1 LPVSPKIVT
10 FSHKNQSID
19 IMLKKNILFTV
30 FILISVLMFIASC
43 KPEEEEPRSRETEW
57 EELDAWMK
65 RLEAEGEDIDTTN
78 MAVFYVV
85 RKKGDGPFPEIGDNC
100 TISYIGFLP
109 DGKKIEDSREI
120 YPNGKWSFVFK
131 PQHVVEGLNNAIGYM
146 NKGAEIEMYIHSD
159 FAYGSKGTTGIPP
172 FTTLVYRVTM
182 HEMVPK
188 K

>member
-1 LPVSPKIVT
+1 MSKKYKPFLRIAVVFLFVFA
-10 FSHKNQSID
+10 FSC
-19 IMLKKNILFTV
+19 T
-30 FILISVLMFIASC
+30 
-43 KPEEEEPRSRETEW
+43 PEENEEPRTREQEW

-65 RLEAEGEDIDTTN
+65 RLEAEGEDIDTTDL
-78 MAVFYVV
+78 MVFYVV
-85 RKKGDGPFPEIGDNC
+85 RKSGEGPFPEEGDKC

-109 DGKKIEDSREI
+109 NGSKIEDSNDI

-159 FAYGSKGTTGIPP
+159 FAFGSKGNSSVPP

-182 HEMVPK
+182 HDLIPEK
-188 K
+188 

>member
-1 LPVSPKIVT
+1 MS
-10 FSHKNQSID
+10 
-19 IMLKKNILFTV
+19 KKNILFTV
-30 FILISVLMFIASC
+30 LISLLIIIASC
-43 KPEEEEPRSRETEW
+43 KPEEEGEPRTRETEW

-65 RLEAEGEDIDTTN
+65 RLEDDGEDIDTTDL
-78 MAVFYVV
+78 AVFYIV
-85 RKKGDGPFPEIGDNC
+85 RKKGDGPFPKVGDNC
-100 TISYIGFLP
+100 TISYLGFLP
-109 DGKKIEDSREI
+109 GGKKIEDSNEI

-182 HEMVPK
+182 HEMIPK
-188 K
+188 N